1 MSANLPVNLHEYEPL
16 ARAAMSPMAWDYL
29 AGGGGDER
37 TLGWNR
43 ERFDA
48 VRLWPRVLR
57 DVSTIDTR
65 LTLLGT
71 ELAYPV
77 LLAPTGFQRLFHAD
91 GECATARG
99 AGAAGALYTLST
111 AATTSIEDI
120 AAIAS
125 GPLWFQMYVQRDRG
139 FTLELVRR
147 AEAAGCRALM
157 LTVDT
162 PVLGARD
169 RDHRN
174 RLELPAGLELAN
186 LKTLAA
192 RADGTPTFVH
202 GTANPFLDPGLT
214 WEGLDW
220 LLAQAKIPV
229 LVKGVLRADDARLAV
244 EHGVAAIAVSN
255 HGGRNLDTTPAAID
269 ALPAIADAVA
279 GRVPLLLDG
288 GVRRG
293 VDVVKALALGARAVM
308 IGRPHLWGLA
318 AAGAA
323 GVERV
328 VHMLVAELEMA
339 MAQCGA
345 ASLAEITRALVTR
358 SSEACPAE
366 APRRDHGGSAR
377 ARDSERPATT

>member
-1 MSANLPVNLHEYEPL
+1 MAATLPVNLHEYEPL
-16 ARAAMSPMAWDYL
+16 ARAGMSAMAWDYL
-29 AGGGGDER
+29 AGGSGDER
-37 TLGWNR
+37 TLAWNR

-48 VRLWPRVLR
+48 IRLWPHVLR
-57 DVSTIDTR
+57 DVSHIDTR

-71 ELAYPV
+71 ELAFPV
-77 LLAPTGFQRLFHAD
+77 LLAPTGFQALFHAE

-99 AGAAGALYTLST
+99 AAAAGALLTLST

-120 AAIAS
+120 AAAAG

-174 RLELPAGLELAN
+174 QLELPPGLELAN
-186 LKTLAA
+186 LRTLAA
-192 RADGTPTFVH
+192 RSPGVPTFVH
-202 GTANPFLDPGLT
+202 GTANPFLDPSLT
-214 WEGLDW
+214 WDGLSW
-220 LLAQAKIPV
+220 LVEQARVPV
-229 LVKGVLRADDARLAV
+229 VVKGVLRADDARRALERGA
-244 EHGVAAIAVSN
+244 AAIAVSN
-255 HGGRNLDTTPAAID
+255 HGGRNLDTVPAAID
-269 ALPAIADAVA
+269 ALPAIVDAVA

-293 VDVVKALALGARAVM
+293 VDVVKALALGATAVM
-308 IGRPHLWGLA
+308 IGRPYLWGLG
-318 AAGAA
+318 AAGAD

-328 VHMLVAELEMA
+328 VRLLVTEVEMA

-345 ASLAEITRALVTR
+345 AALAEITRDLV
-358 SSEACPAE
+358 
-366 APRRDHGGSAR
+366 APGAR
-377 ARDSERPATT
+377 

>member
-1 MSANLPVNLHEYEPL
+1 MATPLPVNLHEYEPL
-16 ARAAMSPMAWDYL
+16 ARAAMSAMAWDYL
-29 AGGGGDER
+29 AGGSGDER

-48 VRLWPRVLR
+48 VRLWPHVLR
-57 DVSTIDTR
+57 DVHRVDTR
-65 LTLLGT
+65 LTLLGVP
-71 ELAYPV
+71 LPFPV
-77 LLAPTGFQRLFHAD
+77 VLAPAGFQRLFHPE

-99 AGAAGALYTLST
+99 AAAVGALFTLST
-111 AATTSIEDI
+111 AATTSIEDT
-120 AAIAS
+120 AAVTS

-139 FTLELVRR
+139 LTLELVRR

-174 RLELPAGLELAN
+174 RLELPEGLELAN
-186 LKTLAA
+186 LRTLRRTA
-192 RADGTPTFVH
+192 GGPTFVH

-220 LLAQAKIPV
+220 LVGEARVPV
-229 LVKGVLRADDARLAV
+229 VVKGVLRADDALRAV
-244 EHGVAAIAVSN
+244 RHGAAAVAVSN
-255 HGGRNLDTTPAAID
+255 HGGRNLDTVPAAID

-279 GRVPLLLDG
+279 GRVPVLLDG

-293 VDVVKALALGARAVM
+293 VDVVKALALGATAVM
-308 IGRPHLWGLA
+308 IGRPYLWGLGT
-318 AAGAA
+318 AGAA

-328 VHMLVAELEMA
+328 VRMLVTELELA

-345 ASLAEITRALVTR
+345 ASLAEVTR
-358 SSEACPAE
+358 ELV
-366 APRRDHGGSAR
+366 
-377 ARDSERPATT
+377 RPD